1 MTQTVYTVYWEN
13 KRDEV
18 RKKHGSFKSEE
29 AAMEGIKAWWELQK
43 DHYKDPHIART
54 NTGALEVTYLQD
66 DDNYVY
72 RIEAEELTGSL
83 PTTSY
88 QLLSPGE
95 IKATRQK
102 YALEDEQYLFDELA
116 EPYRD
121 RLIVAM
127 NDAKKAKSYRYDQ
140 RGRMIRP
147 LSES

>member
-1 MTQTVYTVYWEN
+1 MTQIVYTVYWEN

-29 AAMEGIKAWWELQK
+29 AAMEGIKSWWELQK
-43 DHYKDPHIART
+43 EHYKDPHFERT
-54 NTGALEVTYLQD
+54 NTGALEVEYLQD

-72 RIEAEELTGSL
+72 RIEKEEIEGHL
-83 PTTSY
+83 PSTSY
-88 QLLSPGE
+88 KLLTEGE
-95 IKATRQK
+95 ITATRQK
-102 YALEDEQYLFDELA
+102 YALEEEQYLFDELA

-127 NDAKKAKSYRYDQ
+127 NDAKKAKSYVYDQ

-147 LSES
+147 LSD

>member
-13 KRDEV
+13 KRDDV
-18 RKKHGSFKSEE
+18 RKKHGSFKSED

-43 DHYKDPHIART
+43 DNYKDLHFERT
-54 NTGALEVTYLQD
+54 NTGALEVEYLHD

-72 RIEAEELTGSL
+72 RIEAEEINGSL

-88 QLLSPGE
+88 QLMSAGE

-102 YALEDEQYLFDELA
+102 YDLGEEQYLFDELA

-127 NDAKKAKSYRYDQ
+127 NDAKKAKSYIYDQ
-140 RGRMIRP
+140 RGRMIHP
-147 LSES
+147 LHD